1 MPPKICI
8 YKSLFLFKIL
18 SEGKLNSLGDWGLR
32 YQFEPNVLR
41 IENAWVYTH
50 LKSLYACPIANWN
63 NMSMLPSHVLYIFFR
78 FRQELLDIGTTIE
91 ERNKSRDEFY
101 YYKYLHP
108 SEIPNSISIWVL
120 LWNDA
125 LLVINV
131 EVFILSNLNRRNERC
146 GYWIN
151 KFFSGSRWL
160 GMIMSNQTI
169 ENSWTWNT

>member
-1 MPPKICI
+1 MYLQKLVSVQNSERRQTQFTWRLGPRIPIWTKCLANRKWVSIHTLK
-8 YKSLFLFKIL
+8 KSLCKSNCKLKYHVYVTL
-18 SEGKLNSLGDWGLR
+18 SC
-32 YQFEPNVLR
+32 
-41 IENAWVYTH
+41 IVY
-50 LKSLYACPIANWN
+50 
-63 NMSMLPSHVLYIFFR
+63 FFR

-131 EVFILSNLNRRNERC
+131 EVFILSNLNRRDERC